1 MNKKIILVTFFS
13 AVFIVGAIVLFNIR
27 ESKEK
32 ENSASKVNSQNS
44 RTGVTEKIPSSTLKE
59 YLDQSGFTFNFPD
72 NIKIEKKENDSLYS
86 DLILSSSEVNG
97 SIIFTVSDS
106 KYDSL
111 ENWKDNNLENLT
123 GLLINESELG
133 NLSGASVNNKYKITL
148 VVIDQRIEFKM
159 VVDYKDHKKYWE
171 NVYKSI
177 TDSFAF
183 TSSSTSQSTN
193 TNSET
198 SSEEVSFEGEEII
211 E

>member
-1 MNKKIILVTFFS
+1 M
-13 AVFIVGAIVLFNIR
+13 
-27 ESKEK
+27 
-32 ENSASKVNSQNS
+32 
-44 RTGVTEKIPSSTLKE
+44 
-59 YLDQSGFTFNFPD
+59 
-72 NIKIEKKENDSLYS
+72 
-86 DLILSSSEVNG
+86 
-97 SIIFTVSDS
+97 
-106 KYDSL
+106 
-111 ENWKDNNLENLT
+111 
-123 GLLINESELG
+123 
-133 NLSGASVNNKYKITL
+133 
-148 VVIDQRIEFKM
+148 IDQRIEFKM